1 MNHPVVWT
9 VVCKLLFNNNNDR
22 TIINCIYVTA
32 LHRTGTADTASSS
45 VSPSGY
51 LSLCEFIS
59 DTKLPDQRG
68 HKRFASSVWTHN
80 VDPWSRHM
88 TQVSPCQASFYS
100 EKSPRGQRRNR
111 QQLQNASELL
121 NVPLNNKASVW
132 SFFTEDIMSENIAAA
147 PSAVTFHS
155 AFMMSFELKHFTK
168 HLKNKLQEA
177 NFLYLHSQITQLV

>member
-45 VSPSGY
+45 VSLSGY
-51 LSLCEFIS
+51 RSLCEFIS

-111 QQLQNASELL
+111 RQLQNASELL

-147 PSAVTFHS
+147 PFGVTFHS
-155 AFMMSFELKHFTK
+155 AFMMSFKLEHFTK